1 MRCEL
6 QRKANAMNLR
16 GNVSI
21 RMLGLVVPAVLLT
34 FLGMG
39 CADEKFTATILNPL
53 NLELPFVPYQE
64 PVRIGIVSQRAGLFD
79 PSTWK
84 IGEVGSP
91 WTPLR
96 LRLERYLDA
105 PVQIS
110 QLKPFQVAAHLQSGR
125 VDFAFLSAR
134 HYIDLSKEFGD
145 LGSVIAVSSV
155 LERQGLIVADAKSD
169 VHSLKDIAGKRFSFG
184 PAGDPVL
191 DTKARETLIANGVDI
206 ATIKKEILPIP
217 NTFQH
222 HISSAESAYEIA
234 YGIGTTVGVIEK
246 SEYLDYPES
255 DGSFLL
261 RTFGKDNF
269 RVLAETEPVRVDTIA
284 EGPFLAAGD
293 TNEELIQRVQKF
305 LLRASE
311 DDQPALNAM
320 GLAGFVTPV
329 GDVDSQLAS
338 LASAQLGA
346 QSDKP
351 TPSGESKTMQP
362 EK

>member
-1 MRCEL
+1 MAICTQKSSPIL
-6 QRKANAMNLR
+6 IIV
-16 GNVSI
+16 G
-21 RMLGLVVPAVLLT
+21 MLAASLAAGCSEQT
-34 FLGMG
+34 FSSSV
-39 CADEKFTATILNPL
+39 LNPFDFKM
-53 NLELPFVPYQE
+53 PFVPQKE
-64 PVRIGIVSQRAGLFD
+64 PVRIGIVSRRVGLFD

-96 LRLERYLDA
+96 LRLERYLDS

-110 QLKPFQVAAHLQSGR
+110 PLKPFQVAAHLQSGR

-134 HYIDLSKEFGD
+134 EYIDLSKEFGD
-145 LGSVIAVSSV
+145 LGSVIAVSDV

-169 VHSLKDIAGKRFSFG
+169 IQSLKDIAGKRFSFG

-191 DTKARETLIANGVDI
+191 DTKARETLVANGVAI
-206 ATIKKEILPIP
+206 ESIKKEILPIP

-234 YGIGTTVGVIEK
+234 YGLGTSVGVIEK

-269 RVLAETEPVRVDTIA
+269 RVLAQTEPVRVDTIA

-293 TNEELIQRVQKF
+293 TDEELIQRVQKF
-305 LLRASE
+305 LLGASE
-311 DDQPALNAM
+311 NDQSALNAM

-329 GDVDSQLAS
+329 GDVNSQLAQ
-338 LASAQLGA
+338 LASAQPA
-346 QSDKP
+346 PKS
-351 TPSGESKTMQP
+351 SGSTDAMKP

>member
-1 MRCEL
+1 MAICTQKSSPIL
-6 QRKANAMNLR
+6 IIV
-16 GNVSI
+16 G
-21 RMLGLVVPAVLLT
+21 MLAACLAAGCSEQT
-34 FLGMG
+34 FSSSV
-39 CADEKFTATILNPL
+39 LNPFDFKM
-53 NLELPFVPYQE
+53 PFVPQKE
-64 PVRIGIVSQRAGLFD
+64 PVRIGIVSQRVGLFD

-110 QLKPFQVAAHLQSGR
+110 PLKPFQVAAHLQSGR

-134 HYIDLSKEFGD
+134 EYIDLSEEFGD
-145 LGSVIAVSSV
+145 LGSVIAVSDV

-169 VHSLKDIAGKRFSFG
+169 IQSLKDIAGKRFSFG

-191 DTKARETLIANGVDI
+191 DTKARESLVANGVAI
-206 ATIKKEILPIP
+206 ESIKKEILPIP

-234 YGIGTTVGVIEK
+234 YGLGTSVGVIEK

-269 RVLAETEPVRVDTIA
+269 RVLAQTEPVRVDTIA

-293 TNEELIQRVQKF
+293 TDEELIQRVQKF
-305 LLRASE
+305 LLSASE
-311 DDQPALNAM
+311 NDQSALNAM

-329 GDVDSQLAS
+329 GDVNSQLAQ
-338 LASAQLGA
+338 LASAQPA
-346 QSDKP
+346 PKSASSADAMK
-351 TPSGESKTMQP
+351 P

>member
-1 MRCEL
+1 MTMRMQKSSPIL
-6 QRKANAMNLR
+6 IIV
-16 GNVSI
+16 G
-21 RMLGLVVPAVLLT
+21 MLAASLATGCSEQT
-34 FLGMG
+34 FSSSV
-39 CADEKFTATILNPL
+39 LNPFDFKM
-53 NLELPFVPYQE
+53 PFVPQKE
-64 PVRIGIVSQRAGLFD
+64 PVRIGIVSEGVGLFD

-96 LRLERYLDA
+96 LRLERYLNS

-110 QLKPFQVAAHLQSGR
+110 PLKPFQVAAHLQSGR

-134 HYIDLSKEFGD
+134 EYVDLSKEFGD
-145 LGSVIAVSSV
+145 LGTVIAVSDV

-169 VHSLKDIAGKRFSFG
+169 IQSLKDIAGKRFSFG

-191 DTKARETLIANGVDI
+191 DTKARETLVANGVEIDSI
-206 ATIKKEILPIP
+206 QKEILPIP

-234 YGIGTTVGVIEK
+234 YGLGTSVGVIEK

-269 RVLAETEPVRVDTIA
+269 RVLAQTEPVRVDTIP
-284 EGPFLAAGD
+284 EGPFLAASD
-293 TNEELIQRVQKF
+293 TDEELIQRVQKF
-305 LLRASE
+305 LLSASE
-311 DDQPALNAM
+311 NDQSALSAM

-329 GDVDSQLAS
+329 GDVNSQLTHLAAAQPAS
-338 LASAQLGA
+338 KSAGGA
-346 QSDKP
+346 DIMK
-351 TPSGESKTMQP
+351 P